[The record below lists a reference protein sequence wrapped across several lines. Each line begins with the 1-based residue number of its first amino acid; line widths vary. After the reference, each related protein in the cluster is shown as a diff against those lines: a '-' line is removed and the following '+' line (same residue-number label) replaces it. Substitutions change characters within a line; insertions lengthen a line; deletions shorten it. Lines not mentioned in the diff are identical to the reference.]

1 MDVIDR
7 AAAFRE
13 IGRAERVHCGDGF
26 TEGCTL
32 GEDIPALAPSD
43 QGDRIA
49 AAVRGCQRRFRCLHP
64 FGRIGPKKHAM
75 DGLDRHGRAVQI
87 HELNERI
94 ARGID
99 RRLLGRERL
108 FLFQPAQT
116 GCRQAVVAVGNGKA
130 HGVCTVC
137 ADTGRAQARGKRIGL
152 RARSTQTANVTAAG
166 HEVKIIQRFVGSRQ
180 RVPEDRII
188 RITVKHHDVRHLQR
202 RGRAD
207 AHTRGQ
213 TRGDRALRGAD
224 GRDRIRRVIIR
235 LQIERADNAAAHGTA
250 RQRALHEHE
259 TVRHSAEYTAVEI
272 TMHGLLNLAR
282 CRTLIALAEV
292 KLRQHQPQCGRCV
305 TDGVLHRLPI
315 AGIRRELVTGDDAPA
330 PHIRMRRQ

>member
-13 IGRAERVHCGDGF
+13 IGRAERVHRGNRF
-26 TEGCTL
+26 AEGRTF
-32 GEDIPALAPSD
+32 GENIPALVPGN
-43 QGDRIA
+43 QGDRVA

-64 FGRIGPKKHAM
+64 LGRIGAEEHAV
-75 DGLDRHGRAVQI
+75 DGLKRHGRAVQV
-87 HELNERI
+87 HELDERI

-99 RRLLGRERL
+99 RCLLGRERL

-116 GCRQAVVAVGNGKA
+116 GRRQTVVAVSDGKA
-130 HGVCTVC
+130 HGVRTVR
-137 ADTGRAQARGKRIGL
+137 ADTGRAQARGKRI
-152 RARSTQTANVTAAG
+152 RIYARNTQTANVTAAG

-207 AHTRGQ
+207 AHTCGQ
-213 TRGDRALRGAD
+213 TRGDRTLRGAD

-235 LQIERADNAAAHGTA
+235 LQIERADNAAAHGAA

-259 TVRHSAEYTAVEI
+259 TVRHGAEYTAVEI

-305 TDGVLHRLPI
+305 ADGVLYRLPI
-315 AGIRRELVTGDDAPA
+315 AGIRRELVTCDDAPA